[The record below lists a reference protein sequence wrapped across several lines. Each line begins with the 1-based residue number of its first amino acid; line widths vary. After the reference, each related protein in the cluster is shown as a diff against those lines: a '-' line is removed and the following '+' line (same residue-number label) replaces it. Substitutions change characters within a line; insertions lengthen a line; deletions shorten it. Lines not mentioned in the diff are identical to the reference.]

1 MPSSKVVLKMA
12 DGEIGNLRQGL
23 YPCSE
28 SVLTLP
34 VWPSMKLTV
43 NRPCCLFPC
52 SELSAQAKQLH
63 VPQSI
68 FPRGTR
74 IKRARRKKKQWV
86 RFYKRNPYERKLG
99 NELEIEEE
107 RRVRFYKRNSR
118 RKLHKELEERWVAR
132 FSKRSILTRRHSY
145 SRFYAG
151 IEVCL
156 QCSLRQRK

>member
-74 IKRARRKKKQWV
+74 IKRARWGREKTSPVLQTKLKKETPWGAGREVVSPVFQTKLIKQ
-86 RFYKRNPYERKLG
+86 G
-99 NELEIEEE
+99 SELVFMHAAARPASTTPSDILEA
-107 RRVRFYKRNSR
+107 S
-118 RKLHKELEERWVAR
+118 LAELVFLSW
-132 FSKRSILTRRHSY
+132 SKKWNI
-145 SRFYAG
+145 SRF
-151 IEVCL
+151 
-156 QCSLRQRK
+156 R